1 MSSISQVVVEVVSG
15 DPALRQCIAR
25 GIVNYRKLAK
35 TLQPIVS
42 QILGKEVSVDTIKV
56 ALLRSSSRVG
66 EERSVRRE
74 VLDVIARSSVELR
87 TDITII
93 VVRSGAINYIAQLLT
108 KVVPR
113 ARFVAVMQ
121 SVVATTIVV
130 DRDSAEELLKSIK
143 REDVIDVQREQAAIV
158 IVSPEEI
165 MKVPGVL
172 AYIANVLSQNSV
184 NIVHIES
191 CYTDTIIIVSKSD
204 LEKAFGIIMRHIEGA
219 KKMLSPLKPSS

>member
-1 MSSISQVVVEVVSG
+1 
-15 DPALRQCIAR
+15 
-25 GIVNYRKLAK
+25 
-35 TLQPIVS
+35 
-42 QILGKEVSVDTIKV
+42 
-56 ALLRSSSRVG
+56 
-66 EERSVRRE
+66 
-74 VLDVIARSSVELR
+74 
-87 TDITII
+87 
-93 VVRSGAINYIAQLLT
+93 
-108 KVVPR
+108 VPR

-219 KKMLSPLKPSS
+219 KKMLSLLKPSS

>member
-35 TLQPIVS
+35 ALQPMVS

-121 SVVATTIVV
+121 SVAATTIVV

-219 KKMLSPLKPSS
+219 KKMLSLLKPSS